1 MIFWTI
7 FNPIFKWPGCGL
19 STLLS
24 HLKGVCPMPTIG
36 EAGKKGPRV
45 RSDCF
50 VAVEMQSTGGLQIQL
65 KSKVE
70 GMFGQRIKDLMH
82 QGCEA
87 MGVEHALISV
97 EDMGA
102 LPFTLAARLETAV
115 RRAGCKPAAEFLLPM
130 SDHSKQECT
139 HDRLRRSRLYL
150 PGNEPKFY
158 VNAGLHEPDGII
170 LDLEDSVA
178 PAEKDSARCLVRNA
192 LRVVNFYGAERMVR
206 INQGDRGLEDLQW
219 IIPHGVNLVLI
230 PKVEDPA
237 QVRAVADRIDEIN
250 QDCGGD
256 NPVFLM
262 PIIESALG
270 AWKAYEIGIAHENVV
285 ALAVG
290 LEDYTADIG
299 AQRTNEGTESF
310 WARAQVINGARAAGV
325 QPIDTVF
332 SDVTDMDGLRDSI
345 IEAKGLGFVGKG
357 CIHPR
362 QIQVVHEAFAPHSAE
377 IDRAQKIVKAFEVAE
392 AQGLGVVSLGSKMI
406 DAPVV
411 KRALKTI
418 EIAMKVGLL
427 TDDWRDADDKPGAR
441 LNGKM
446 TEKGGES

>member
-1 MIFWTI
+1 
-7 FNPIFKWPGCGL
+7 
-19 STLLS
+19 
-24 HLKGVCPMPTIG
+24 MPAIG
-36 EAGKKGPRV
+36 EAGKKGPKV
-45 RSDCF
+45 RSDCH
-50 VAVEMQSTGGLQIQL
+50 VAVEMQTSGGLQIQL

-70 GMFGQRIKDLMH
+70 GMFGDRIMEMMR
-82 QGCEA
+82 QGCEV
-87 MGVEHALISV
+87 MGVQHATITV

-115 RRAGCKPAAEFLLPM
+115 RRAEHEPAAEFLLPM
-130 SDHSKQECT
+130 KDHCNYQSTSDC
-139 HDRLRRSRLYL
+139 LRRSRLYL

-178 PAEKDSARCLVRNA
+178 PTEKDAARCLVRNA

-206 INQGDRGLEDLQW
+206 INQGERGLEDLDW
-219 IIPHGVNLVLI
+219 IIPHNVNLVLI
-230 PKVEDPA
+230 PKVEDPS
-237 QVRAVADRIDEIN
+237 QVTAVADRIDEIKKR
-250 QDCGGD
+250 CGQD
-256 NPVFLM
+256 NPVYLM

-270 AWKAYEIGIAHENVV
+270 AWKAYEIGVAHRNVV
-285 ALAVG
+285 SLAVG

-299 AQRTNEGTESF
+299 AQRTNQGTESF

-345 IEAKGLGFVGKG
+345 LEAKSLGFVGKG

-362 QIQVVHEAFAPHSAE
+362 QIQVVHEAFAPDAAE
-377 IDRAQKIVKAFEVAE
+377 MQRAMKIVKAFEVAE

-418 EIAMKVGLL
+418 EIAMKVGLITENWRD
-427 TDDWRDADDKPGAR
+427 TDDQPGSR
-441 LNGKM
+441 VNGKV
-446 TEKGGES
+446 TEKGGK